1 LDAFVEKFPNAGRIV
16 ITPENFPQFSQE
28 RLAFLEKLAV

>member
-1 LDAFVEKFPNAGRIV
+1 VEKFPNARRIV
-16 ITPENFPQFSQE
+16 ITPENFPQFSRE